1 MMMLTCI
8 DSPVAKG
15 VWYDK
20 FGGNLPPISMSTIM
34 YKVQKKIG
42 CQEKFYL
49 LMYILQTRMLTDQI
63 FLRSS
68 WNHIIC
74 Y

>member
-20 FGGNLPPISMSTIM
+20 FGGNLPPIWMNTIM
-34 YKVQKKIG
+34 YKVQKKLVAKKNFT
-42 CQEKFYL
+42 C
-49 LMYILQTRMLTDQI
+49 
-63 FLRSS
+63 
-68 WNHIIC
+68 
-74 Y
+74 